1 MKYTIQELE
10 YLKSVLLM
18 TFDEN
23 EMMDESYTNDYHD
36 FNRNTNI
43 FLNWLKK
50 MESKNKIKSLLDH
63 MK

>member
-23 EMMDESYTNDYHD
+23 EMMDDSYTNDYHD